1 MCYPSKILSKNIKR
15 VEGRWMP
22 LEMSLSFLSPIF
34 KSVLFMYVALP
45 FLLSLTL
52 SLALIKQRYKPRQ
65 CSKKH
70 IYHFAHKSI

>member
-1 MCYPSKILSKNIKR
+1 MFYPSKILSKNTKR

-45 FLLSLTL
+45 FLLSLTS
-52 SLALIKQRYKPRQ
+52 SLALIKQRYKPR
-65 CSKKH
+65 
-70 IYHFAHKSI
+70 